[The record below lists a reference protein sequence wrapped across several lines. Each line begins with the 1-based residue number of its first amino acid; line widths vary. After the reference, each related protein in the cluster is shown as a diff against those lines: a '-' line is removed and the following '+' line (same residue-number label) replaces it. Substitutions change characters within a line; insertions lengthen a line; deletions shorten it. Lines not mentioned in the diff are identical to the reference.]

1 MDPRMSSESVSGHA
15 APASFAER
23 GHQVTRLETFVDA
36 AFAFAVTLLVIS
48 VDAIP
53 DSLDGLL
60 LALKG
65 VPAFALSFV
74 MIAMFWWLHARWS
87 RRYGLDD
94 LPSTLLS
101 LLLVFLVLVY
111 VYPLKLLFGLFFAWT
126 TTGWF
131 PSPIQ
136 ISGYADVRL
145 VFIIYGLGFAALSL
159 CIAELYAHP
168 LRQRLRLRLSV
179 EEAGTTAGDV
189 AAWRFAALV
198 GGLSAGVAAVLPDDV
213 PGWAS
218 GMPGFVYF
226 LMNAIYWV
234 ANGARR
240 RSMARA
246 LREAKA

>member
-1 MDPRMSSESVSGHA
+1 MSSESQSDRIEP
-15 APASFAER
+15 PAFAER
-23 GHQVTRLETFVDA
+23 GHQVTRLEAFVDA

-53 DSLDGLL
+53 DSLEGLL
-60 LALKG
+60 LALKD

-111 VYPLKLLFGLFFAWT
+111 VYPLKLLFGLFFAWVT
-126 TTGWF
+126 NGWF

-136 ISGYADVRL
+136 ISSYADVRV

-159 CIAELYAHP
+159 CIAELYAHA

-179 EEAGTTAGDV
+179 AEIGISAGDV
-189 AAWRFAALV
+189 AGWRFAALV
-198 GGLSAGVAAVLPDDV
+198 GGLSAGVAVVLPDDM
-213 PGWAS
+213 PSWAS
-218 GMPGFVYF
+218 GLPGFVYF

-234 ANGARR
+234 SNGARR

-246 LREAKA
+246 LREANT

>member
-1 MDPRMSSESVSGHA
+1 MPPESQSDHS
-15 APASFAER
+15 APAAFPER
-23 GHQVTRLETFVDA
+23 GHQVTRLEAFVDA

-53 DSLDGLL
+53 DSLNGLL

-74 MIAMFWWLHARWS
+74 MVAMFWWLHARWS

-111 VYPLKLLFGLFFAWT
+111 VYPLKLLFGLFFAWIT
-126 TTGWF
+126 NSWF

-136 ISGYADVRL
+136 ISSYADVRL
-145 VFIIYGLGFAALSL
+145 VFVIYGFGFAALSL
-159 CIAELYAHP
+159 CIAELYAHA
-168 LRQRLRLRLSV
+168 LRQRKRLHLSV
-179 EEAGTTAGDV
+179 EEAGITAGDT

-213 PGWAS
+213 PRWAS

-240 RSMARA
+240 RSMAQA
-246 LREAKA
+246 KREPQA